1 MKVIG
6 LDVHKE
12 VHYVLRQNR
21 TGRVF
26 QSMGVMEKG
35 RNQEL
40 VLAQPF
46 STYKTIKSEGE
57 TDFVVREGG
66 IKYTYMA
73 LLSLIYHQVGRY

>member
-40 VLAQPF
+40 VLAQPY

-66 IKYTYMA
+66 NKIHLYGFVKFNI
-73 LLSLIYHQVGRY
+73 SPGG